1 MDISRF
7 LETLY
12 GDAPGWLTLWT
23 RQNKATHWYK
33 DRSKAAQK
41 ALALAAT
48 MDVYFGVGLRKKR
61 TAGRGENSDV
71 GIIPGL
77 WVDIDIAGPA
87 HKETNLPPTRDAAI
101 EFLQTFP
108 LQPSIL
114 VDSGHGLH
122 GYWLFR
128 EPWEFDDDKER
139 EQAADLLERFQGT
152 LRDRARA
159 NGWKLDSTHDLA
171 RVLRL
176 PGTLNHKG
184 KPVSVTVLRES
195 DHRYNSD
202 DFESHL
208 IDISARPAGK
218 AAAAPVS
225 TEYGHASLIVEH
237 CMFIQHCRDHAA
249 QLPEP
254 EWYAMI
260 ANIARAE
267 GGAEL
272 AHQFSKPYPGY
283 KPEETDEKIRHALKE
298 GAPHTCEYIQRSL
311 GFTGCPAGGCPVT
324 APVGFALNKVIR
336 ARAAVRDLPE
346 KPEQAFTPEVIGALA
361 ILKKEKPAEYAQ
373 LKAKLKGKVNRNDL
387 ERAVNMQVAENQKLR
402 LVQSDSEP
410 FKLDDVLPDIPLK
423 ELRLPREWS
432 FNENGIWQQKRV
444 KGDIITICACPVPVI
459 LAKRLRNI
467 DTAEEK
473 VELAF
478 YRDQRWHYIAA
489 DRATVFNRQ
498 GLIQLGNKGLPV
510 SSESAKYLVKYLDDL
525 ERENMNTLP
534 LVRSIGHL
542 GWVDGKQFI
551 PGAAGNVNLDVEEGT
566 GAAAVAAGYREQGS
580 LDEWIQITRP
590 LRVYSIARF
599 MIAAAFAAPF
609 LKIIGQRVFVIHSW
623 GPSRGGK
630 TAALKAALSV
640 WGDPEDLLVSFNA
653 TKVGLER
660 LASFYSDLPLGIDE
674 RQVVGDRQGFVESLV
689 YLLGLGKGKTRG
701 AKGGG
706 LQQFNTWRT
715 IALTTGEEPL
725 SSGYSAAGVKTRT
738 IELYGSPIP
747 DEAVAAAVHDQVS
760 GCFGAA
766 GPVFIRM
773 LLAELARDPEQFKI
787 DYNDVMNILREAN
800 AEKSASHLSAVA
812 TVVLADYYASQ
823 WVYGMDEDT
832 AGKEADELAGA
843 IIDMLENA
851 ADIDEATRAYDY
863 LMSWYSVNEV
873 YFNVNTPRERYGR
886 VEGNQLLIYPTAFGK
901 AMEEGGFN
909 QNRILRDF
917 DQKGIIETEQR
928 KGEKTR
934 RYKLRRWDQAS
945 RAMRY
950 FIVVNFESV
959 DSGQ

>member
-33 DRSKAAQK
+33 DRDKAAQK

-128 EPWEFDDDKER
+128 EPWEFDDDMER

-237 CMFIQHCRDHAA
+237 CMFIQHCRGHAT

-260 ANIARAE
+260 ANVARAE
-267 GGAEL
+267 GGVKLTHEL
-272 AHQFSKPYPGY
+272 SRPYPGY
-283 KPEETDEKIRHALKE
+283 SPKETDEKIRHALQE

-324 APVGFALNKVIR
+324 APVGFALNKVVR

-346 KPEQAFTPEVIGALA
+346 KPERVFTSEVIGALA
-361 ILKKEKPAEYAQ
+361 VLKKEKPAEYAQ
-373 LKAKLKGKVNRNDL
+373 LKAELKGKVNRNDL
-387 ERAVNMQVAENQKLR
+387 ERAVNKQVAENQKLR
-402 LVQSDSEP
+402 LMQSDSEP

-459 LAKRLRNI
+459 LTKRLRNI

-478 YRDQRWHYIAA
+478 YRDQSWHYIAA

-542 GWVDGKQFI
+542 GWVSGRQFI
-551 PGAAGNVNLDVEEGT
+551 PGAAENIVLDVEEGT
-566 GAAAVAAGYREQGS
+566 GAAAVAAGYREQGA
-580 LDEWIQITRP
+580 LDDWAGAMIH
-590 LRVYSIARF
+590 LRQYPIARF
-599 MIAAAFAAPF
+599 FLAAAFAAP
-609 LKIIGQRVFVIHSW
+609 LLRIVGQRVFIIHGW

-640 WGDPEDLLVSFNA
+640 WGDPEDLMASFNA
-653 TKVGLER
+653 TRVGLER

-674 RQVVGDRQGFVESLV
+674 RQVIGDKQGFVESLV

-706 LQQFNTWRT
+706 LQQYATWRT
-715 IALTTGEEPL
+715 IVLTTGEDPL
-725 SSGYSAAGVKTRT
+725 SSSSSTAGIKTRT
-738 IELYGSPIP
+738 MELYGQPFP
-747 DEAVAAAVHDQVS
+747 DEDAATRIHDLTRETFGSAGPEFVRRLVEQISIDPDGFKNDYNEVRLALQEQYADRISSHLAAV
-760 GCFGAA
+760 GT
-766 GPVFIRM
+766 
-773 LLAELARDPEQFKI
+773 
-787 DYNDVMNILREAN
+787 
-800 AEKSASHLSAVA
+800 VA
-812 TVVLADYYASQ
+812 LADYYASQ
-823 WVYGMDEDT
+823 WIFGLDEDT
-832 AGKEADELAGA
+832 AGKEAVNMALTVAGMLDSTA
-843 IIDMLENA
+843 EVDDTERAWEFVCGWVASNKERFADDCQPPQYGFIDAMTNRVYVVPQ
-851 ADIDEATRAYDY
+851 IMREALTKAGFSDQRALKGFLDKDKI
-863 LMSWYSVNEV
+863 EG
-873 YFNVNTPRERYGR
+873 ERDGKGR
-886 VEGNQLLIYPTAFGK
+886 VRPDISKRWKGTKQRMFALKI
-901 AMEEGGFN
+901 GFN
-909 QNRILRDF
+909 
-917 DQKGIIETEQR
+917 
-928 KGEKTR
+928 
-934 RYKLRRWDQAS
+934 
-945 RAMRY
+945 
-950 FIVVNFESV
+950 ESE
-959 DSGQ
+959 D